1 MLTNNVCW
9 KKCTRVKIILKN
21 LLQKKKTKHTP
32 SSNSILASC
41 LFDPTKNKL
50 NCYKG
55 EYCMERLERACNK
68 NNEL

>member
-1 MLTNNVCW
+1 MHSSQNNFEKSFT
-9 KKCTRVKIILKN
+9 KKT
-21 LLQKKKTKHTP
+21 TKHTP